1 MLLHHLFCCAI
12 IKKHLS
18 VVRPWGGDS
27 PHKTAVSN
35 VRTFYQL
42 LSSDFVS
49 WRGVSDGKYDV
60 LTDAAFL
67 FAKALDTGG
76 IMKPQL
82 NKKEVCS

>member
-1 MLLHHLFCCAI
+1 MSLPLGREFPTI
-12 IKKHLS
+12 
-18 VVRPWGGDS
+18 
-27 PHKTAVSN
+27 TAVSN

-67 FAKALDTGG
+67 FVFFLFLIYILSTGF
-76 IMKPQL
+76 L
-82 NKKEVCS
+82 R